1 VLKNFINTPAKRGFT
16 LIELLVV
23 IAIIAILAAIL
34 FPVFSKVRENA
45 RAMSCASNMRQ
56 IGLSLRQYSQ
66 DADELYPAIRLGDQ
80 LDGNP
85 NNQVNDVFDATLAK
99 YMLCWEN
106 EVQPYIKSKSVFI
119 CPSNPNAHLM
129 AGTTANG
136 NQNTQGWGAETD
148 HILPVSYVM
157 NANVSSWVPASS
169 NVTWT
174 DPKPLSD
181 AQLVRPSDTIAIAEE
196 TISSYNNGNADPD
209 IHASWLWGESCGNNP
224 PDRSGFE
231 HYGGY
236 PGGPGTMANFVY
248 WDGHVKARRWSQTL
262 LPISQNQWQLND
274 PQGNISRGDGPN
286 DVENRSGGPD
296 TYSGTL
302 CPQFR

>member
-1 VLKNFINTPAKRGFT
+1 MSTNATKRGFT

-66 DADELYPAIRLGDQ
+66 DSDELYPAVRLGDA
-80 LDGNP
+80 LDSAPG
-85 NNQVNDVFDATLAK
+85 NQVNDVFDAKLAK
-99 YMLCWEN
+99 YMICWEN
-106 EVQPYIKSKSVFI
+106 EIQPYIKSKAVFV
-119 CPSNPNAHLM
+119 CPSNPNAHLKP
-129 AGTTANG
+129 GTDAFG
-136 NQNTQGWGAETD
+136 NQNTQGWAAESD

-157 NANVSSWVPASS
+157 NANVSSWVPAASD
-169 NVTWT
+169 VTWT
-174 DPKPLSD
+174 NPKPLSD
-181 AQLVRPSDTIAIAEE
+181 ARLIRPSETIAIAEE
-196 TISSYNNGNADPD
+196 TISDYNNGNADPD
-209 IHASWLWGESCGNNP
+209 IHASWLWGESCNGEMAAN
-224 PDRSGFE
+224 RSGFE

-236 PGGPGTMANFVY
+236 PSGPGSLANFVY

-262 LPISQNQWQLND
+262 IPLNQNQWQLAD
-274 PQGNISRGDGPN
+274 PQGNIARGDGPN
-286 DVENRSGGPD
+286 DVENASGGPD
-296 TYSGTL
+296 TYSGKL